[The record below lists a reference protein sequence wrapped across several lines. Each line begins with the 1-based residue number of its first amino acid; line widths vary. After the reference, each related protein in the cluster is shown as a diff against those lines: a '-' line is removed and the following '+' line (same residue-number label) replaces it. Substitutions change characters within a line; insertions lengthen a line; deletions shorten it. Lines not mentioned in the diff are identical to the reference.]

1 VPRISRES
9 ILSLESYS
17 RQRNEIRARTIAHK
31 KNRTIHLGDHLT
43 LIFEDDVTIR
53 YQIQEMLRA
62 ERIFEEQGIQ
72 GELDAYNPLVPD
84 GSNLKATVLIEYEEV
99 SERRRQLS
107 KLKEIEDRFW
117 VKVGASDRVWG
128 IADED
133 LERANDEKTSAVHF
147 VRFELSK
154 EMVDALKL
162 GAPLAIGVDHPEYRA
177 SLEPLAAD
185 ARNALVKDLI

>member
-1 VPRISRES
+1 MPRISRES

-62 ERIFEEQGIQ
+62 ERIFEEEGIQ

-99 SERRRQLS
+99 SERQRQLA
-107 KLKEIEDRFW
+107 KLKEIEHRFW
-117 VKVGASDRVWG
+117 VNVGASDRVWG

-147 VRFELSK
+147 VRFELTK
-154 EMVDALKL
+154 ELVDALKQ

>member
-1 VPRISRES
+1 M
-9 ILSLESYS
+9 
-17 RQRNEIRARTIAHK
+17 AHK

-43 LIFEDDVTIR
+43 LIFEDDITIR

-62 ERIFEEQGIQ
+62 ERIFEEAGIQ

-84 GSNLKATVLIEYEEV
+84 GSNFKATIMIEYEDV
-99 SERRRQLS
+99 SERQRQLS
-107 KLKEIEDRFW
+107 LLKGIEHRFW
-117 VKVGASDRVWG
+117 VKVGASDRMWG

-147 VRFELSK
+147 VRFELMK
-154 EMVDALKL
+154 EAVEALKQ

-177 SLEPLAAD
+177 ALEPVAAD
-185 ARNALVKDLI
+185 ARDALVKDLI

>member
-1 VPRISRES
+1 MPRISRES

-62 ERIFEEQGIQ
+62 ERIFEEEGIQ

-99 SERRRQLS
+99 SERQRQLA
-107 KLKEIEDRFW
+107 KLKEIEHRFW
-117 VKVGASDRVWG
+117 VNVGASDRVWG

-147 VRFELSK
+147 VRFELTK
-154 EMVDALKL
+154 ELVAALKQ

-185 ARNALVKDLI
+185 ARNALMKDLI

>member
-1 VPRISRES
+1 M
-9 ILSLESYS
+9 
-17 RQRNEIRARTIAHK
+17 AHK

-62 ERIFEEQGIQ
+62 ERIFEEEGIQ

-84 GSNLKATVLIEYEEV
+84 GSNLKATVMIEYEEV
-99 SERRRQLS
+99 SERQRRLS
-107 KLKEIEDRFW
+107 KLKGIEDRFW

-147 VRFELSK
+147 VRFELAK
-154 EMVDALKL
+154 ELVDALKH

-177 SLEPLAAD
+177 SLEPLPAD

>member
-1 VPRISRES
+1 MPRISRES

-62 ERIFEEQGIQ
+62 ERIFEEEGIQ

-99 SERRRQLS
+99 SERQRQLA
-107 KLKEIEDRFW
+107 KLKEIEHRFW
-117 VKVGASDRVWG
+117 VNVGASDRVWG

-147 VRFELSK
+147 VRFELTK
-154 EMVDALKL
+154 ELVDALKQ

-185 ARNALVKDLI
+185 ARNALMKDLI

>member
-1 VPRISRES
+1 MPRISRES

-62 ERIFEEQGIQ
+62 ERIFEEEGIQ

-99 SERRRQLS
+99 SERQRQLA
-107 KLKEIEDRFW
+107 KLKEIEHRFW
-117 VKVGASDRVWG
+117 VNVGASDRVWG

-147 VRFELSK
+147 VRFEFTK
-154 EMVDALKL
+154 ELVDALKQ